1 MSRQRGANLAEGHI
15 ALLDDLHMFPQ
26 KNVKMPADR
35 SFLHSVKYRHHLFS
49 LPDLF

>member
-1 MSRQRGANLAEGHI
+1 MPRQRGANLAEGHI

-35 SFLHSVKYRHHLFS
+35 SFLHSVKYGSFFCFRLF
-49 LPDLF
+49 